1 MQKLFAAVLFV
12 LFAVPAW
19 GQQLKIGLIDVQKA
33 FADSQAG
40 KAAKDRLQ
48 AQGKKAEADMNRER
62 QEIEKAKADLDK
74 KGPLLKEED
83 RRRIEGDLQ
92 KRMVNFQR
100 NARDIQEEF
109 EAKQRDAQ
117 DAILKDLMGVIVE
130 IGRNEKFTLI
140 LEKNQ
145 LLYSDQAIDITNK
158 VIELYNSRSGGG
170 TAKAPAPPAKGK

>member
-1 MQKLFAAVLFV
+1 MHKLFAAVLFV

-19 GQQLKIGLIDVQKA
+19 AQQFKVGLIDVQRA
-33 FADSQAG
+33 FTDSQAG

-48 AQGKKAEADMNRER
+48 AQAKKAEADMNRER

-74 KGPLLKEED
+74 KGPLLKEDD

-92 KRMVNFQR
+92 KRMVNYQR
-100 NARDIQEEF
+100 SARDLQEELDGR
-109 EAKQRDAQ
+109 QREAQ
-117 DAILKDLMGVIVE
+117 DAILKELMGVIAE
-130 IGRNEKFTLI
+130 IGKNEKFTLI

-158 VIELYNSRSGGG
+158 VIEMYNSRTGGG
-170 TAKAPAPPAKGK
+170 STAKAPPTKGK

>member
-19 GQQLKIGLIDVQKA
+19 GQQMKIGLIDVQKA
-33 FADSQAG
+33 FTDSQAG

-48 AQGKKAEADMNRER
+48 AQAKKAEADMNRER

-74 KGPLLKEED
+74 KGPLLKEDD

-92 KRMVNFQR
+92 KRMVNYQR
-100 NARDIQEEF
+100 NARDFQEELDG
-109 EAKQRDAQ
+109 KQREAQ
-117 DAILKDLMGVIVE
+117 DAILKDLMGVIAE
-130 IGRNEKFTLI
+130 IGKNEKFTFI
-140 LEKNQ
+140 LEKSQ

-158 VIELYNSRSGGG
+158 VIELYNSRTGGG
-170 TAKAPAPPAKGK
+170 TAKAPPAKGK